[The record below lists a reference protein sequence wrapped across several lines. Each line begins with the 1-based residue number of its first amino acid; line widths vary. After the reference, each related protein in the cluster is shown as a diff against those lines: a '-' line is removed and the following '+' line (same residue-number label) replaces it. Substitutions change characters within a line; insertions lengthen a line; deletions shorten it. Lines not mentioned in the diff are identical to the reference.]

1 MKQIPETRQT
11 PVRDH
16 CRVLVAGGGYAGVSA
31 ALAAARGGADVLLL
45 EREYILG
52 GLGTAGLI
60 TIYLP
65 LCDGM
70 GHQVSFGIAEELLR
84 LVVRHGLEGELPEL
98 WFRNASVEQRKNGPR
113 FMVRYNPQIC
123 ALELERL
130 LLENGVRILYGTS
143 VCDVIKEGP
152 RISAV
157 VAENKSGRSAI
168 EADCVVDCTGDAD
181 ICHMAGAPTALFPD
195 KNPMAAWYYYLQNG
209 QLHLNSLGACDV
221 TDEEEDPGALQRIGG
236 SDRVSGVDAWENSRF
251 LQAAHAE
258 MLRDILAR
266 RGRGED
272 CVPVTMATIPQL
284 RMTRRRGTTTC
295 KTHDGDHSEASHD
308 AAADRTGQRV
318 RPRRSPAARDKR
330 RPVFRLDAPR
340 PCFRAAVR
348 HAVPCVRAQSSDG
361 RAVHFG
367 GGRSLERHA
376 RHSGLRRL
384 RRSSRNSC
392 GAGLRF
398 SVAGHRR
405 LAAEA
410 PFAGR
415 ARPSRRAVNKK
426 RMPRLRHPLFLLR
439 FWRRRRLSRLRR
451 LLSLPPDPRACRTP
465 WG

>member
-52 GLGTAGLI
+52 GLGTAGLV

-84 LVVRHGLEGELPEL
+84 LTVRNGLEGELPEL

-130 LLENGVRILYGTS
+130 LLENGVRIVYGTS

-157 VAENKSGRSAI
+157 IAENKSGRSAI
-168 EADCVVDCTGDAD
+168 EAECVVDCTGDAD

-221 TDEEEDPGALQRIGG
+221 TDNDKNKTYQRIGG
-236 SDRVSGVDAWENSRF
+236 SQRVSGVDAWENSGF

-258 MLRDILAR
+258 MLRDVLKR
-266 RGRGED
+266 REYGEP
-272 CVPVTMATIPQL
+272 CVPVTMATIPEL
-284 RMTRRRGTTTC
+284 RMTRRLVGETDVCARDDHRRQKRSVGLFSDWTKRGPVYELPFGALYHPSVPNLLTAGRCISAADDLWNVTRVIPVC
-295 KTHDGDHSEASHD
+295 AVSGEAAGT
-308 AAADRTGQRV
+308 AAALGCDF
-318 RPRRSPAARDKR
+318 PA
-330 RPVFRLDAPR
+330 LDI
-340 PCFRAAVR
+340 AALQEKL
-348 HAVPCVRAQSSDG
+348 RAQG
-361 RAVHFG
+361 VRVH
-367 GGRSLERHA
+367 LDE
-376 RHSGLRRL
+376 L
-384 RRSSRNSC
+384 
-392 GAGLRF
+392 
-398 SVAGHRR
+398 
-405 LAAEA
+405 
-410 PFAGR
+410 
-415 ARPSRRAVNKK
+415 
-426 RMPRLRHPLFLLR
+426 
-439 FWRRRRLSRLRR
+439 
-451 LLSLPPDPRACRTP
+451 
-465 WG
+465 

>member
-143 VCDVIKEGP
+143 VCGVAKDGP

-157 VAENKSGRSAI
+157 IAENKSGRSAI

-221 TDEEEDPGALQRIGG
+221 TDEEEDPAALQRIGG

-284 RMTRRRGTTTC
+284 RMTRRLTGQASVCARDDHLRRETSVGLFSDWTRRGPAFELPFDTLYHASVPNLLTAGRCISAADDLWNATRVIPVC
-295 KTHDGDHSEASHD
+295 AVSGEAAGT
-308 AAADRTGQRV
+308 AAALSCDFPSLDIAVLQQKLRSQGVRV
-318 RPRRSPAARDKR
+318 H
-330 RPVFRLDAPR
+330 LDE
-340 PCFRAAVR
+340 
-348 HAVPCVRAQSSDG
+348 
-361 RAVHFG
+361 
-367 GGRSLERHA
+367 L
-376 RHSGLRRL
+376 
-384 RRSSRNSC
+384 
-392 GAGLRF
+392 
-398 SVAGHRR
+398 
-405 LAAEA
+405 
-410 PFAGR
+410 
-415 ARPSRRAVNKK
+415 
-426 RMPRLRHPLFLLR
+426 
-439 FWRRRRLSRLRR
+439 
-451 LLSLPPDPRACRTP
+451 
-465 WG
+465 